1 MVGYLSLHAL
11 VRLEHDL
18 DVVYPL
24 ERWDKHYKRY
34 PSLEHDIALPHWT
47 KLCEHRGRATAC
59 MCMREYM
66 APCAHKRVGMCACV
80 RVCACHARATACVCV
95 CDRVSAGALCALVL
109 VHICTHG
116 IYFGTLGAVLRR
128 LLGPGGAL
136 AALEYVF
143 RKRCLPTYHA
153 FFAPSYLQRDRTRST
168 VGEGRVRVRVRVLKA
183 TRRRWTAEEPPPW
196 LECRALLRSTPV
208 RSSPSLRQCEYRDWA
223 RPSLPIPVR
232 CPGFPQPQPTTTPT
246 SENHTASTEYPC

>member
-1 MVGYLSLHAL
+1 MVEYLSLHAL

-59 MCMREYM
+59 MCVREYM
-66 APCAHKRVGMCACV
+66 APCAHKRVGMCVC
-80 RVCACHARATACVCV
+80 VCACGCMPCASNGVCLCTRSRICGCTVCARA
-95 CDRVSAGALCALVL
+95 CAHMYSRYLR
-109 VHICTHG
+109 
-116 IYFGTLGAVLRR
+116 TLGAVLRR

-136 AALEYVF
+136 AALEYLF

-168 VGEGRVRVRVRVLKA
+168 VGEGRVRGRGRGGGG
-183 TRRRWTAEEPPPW
+183 
-196 LECRALLRSTPV
+196 CGGG
-208 RSSPSLRQCEYRDWA
+208 C
-223 RPSLPIPVR
+223 
-232 CPGFPQPQPTTTPT
+232 
-246 SENHTASTEYPC
+246 